1 MSAPS
6 SVVGYQTP
14 GALSAAP
21 VAGQEGGRRG
31 VSVKAMKKLLKKNG
45 LKVSGKKA
53 TLRMRA
59 KKAHLMGGAVE
70 AEKEV
75 EMEEMEEKETPAET
89 PAATAAMGGRKM
101 TAKGLK
107 KVLKAAGLKASGTK
121 RSLTMRA
128 KKARLL

>member
-1 MSAPS
+1 
-6 SVVGYQTP
+6 
-14 GALSAAP
+14 
-21 VAGQEGGRRG
+21 
-31 VSVKAMKKLLKKNG
+31 VKAMKKLLKKNG

-70 AEKEV
+70 AAEEKKEEAMEV
-75 EMEEMEEKETPAET
+75 EEMTPPAE
-89 PAATAAMGGRKM
+89 TAAMGGRKM

>member
-59 KKAHLMGGAVE
+59 KKAHLMGGADAPAEEKKEE
-70 AEKEV
+70 AMEV
-75 EMEEMEEKETPAET
+75 EEMTPTAE
-89 PAATAAMGGRKM
+89 TAAMGGRKM